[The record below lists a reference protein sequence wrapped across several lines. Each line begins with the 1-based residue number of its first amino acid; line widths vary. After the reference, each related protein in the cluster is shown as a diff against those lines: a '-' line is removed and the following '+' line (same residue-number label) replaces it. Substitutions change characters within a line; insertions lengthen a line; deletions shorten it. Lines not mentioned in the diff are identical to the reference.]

1 MALTHLK
8 ILVSHPAQSKKS
20 TDLNFLIDSGA
31 VYSVIPK
38 PILENLGIK
47 PDEERTFTLANG
59 QRIVRKLGGARFEY
73 SGHRGHASVIF
84 GEKGDSILL
93 GATSLEAMGM
103 ALDPLK
109 RRLMPL
115 PMVLG

>member
-8 ILVSHPAQSKKS
+8 IKIFHPSEPRKA
-20 TDLNFLIDSGA
+20 DLDFLIDSGA
-31 VYSVIPK
+31 VYSVVPST
-38 PILENLGIK
+38 ILKKLNIK
-47 PDEERTFTLANG
+47 PDEERSFTLANG
-59 QRIVRKLGGARFEY
+59 QTITRKLGGAKFEY
-73 SGHRGHASVIF
+73 NGHLGHAPVIF
-84 GEKGDSILL
+84 GEKGDSTLL